1 MTKRIFTSIIL
12 ASVIVLL
19 ASGGLTMGVL
29 YNHFGNQL
37 EEELRTEA
45 EFLSIAVENEGMGA
59 FDSIPSEAERITYI
73 DTDGT
78 VLFDNRS
85 NADDMENH
93 LDREEIQEA
102 MEDGSGMA
110 VRESDTLS
118 QRTLYYALR
127 LADGTVLRV
136 SSTQYS
142 LPGLLGGMIQP
153 LLIILI
159 LMLILA
165 GFLASR
171 LAKNIVN
178 PLNRLDL
185 DHPEENQTYEEVAP
199 LLTKINRQ
207 QKSLQAEIAVAKR
220 QQEEF
225 SIITDNMEE
234 GFLVIDSHTEVLSYN
249 SSALRLLGARE
260 QDARQSVL
268 ALNRSESFQRTVEKV
283 LGGQHVISN
292 QEFQGITCQVAAN
305 PVFQEG
311 KVTGAVIL
319 ILDVTE
325 KMKGEQMRREFTANV
340 SHELKTPLTSISGF
354 AEIINDGFVKPEDTK
369 KFAGRIFKEAQRLI
383 TLVND
388 VIKIS
393 QLDEG
398 KLPYEK
404 EEVDLYEAVRE
415 TFLRIEDH
423 AKAEGVHLYLY
434 GPHIKSNTVKT
445 ILDEIIYNLCD
456 NGIKYNKKG
465 GSLTVTISQEG
476 EKPVVTVEDTGIGIS
491 EEDQKRIFERF
502 YRVDKSHS
510 KAIGGTGLGLAIAR
524 NAVIVHRGSIKVYSN
539 VGEGTTFTVRI
550 PLIYAT
556 S

>member
-1 MTKRIFTSIIL
+1 MTKRIFKSIIL

-45 EFLSIAVENEGMGA
+45 EFLSIAVENEGMAA
-59 FDSIPSEAERITYI
+59 FDSLPAEAERITYI

-78 VLFDNRS
+78 VLFDNES
-85 NADDMENH
+85 DTENMENH

-102 MEDGSGMA
+102 MEDGSGRA
-110 VRESDTLS
+110 IRESDTLS

-127 LADGTVLRV
+127 LSDGRVLRV
-136 SSTQYS
+136 SSTQYN

-159 LMLILA
+159 ITVILA
-165 GFLASR
+165 AVIASR
-171 LAKNIVN
+171 LARNIVN
-178 PLNRLDL
+178 PLNQLDL

-207 QKSLQAEIAVAKR
+207 QKSLQAEIAEAKR

-249 SSALRLLGARE
+249 SSALKLLGATA

-268 ALNRSESFQRTVEKV
+268 ALNRSESFQKTVERV

-305 PVFQEG
+305 PVFQDG

-354 AEIINDGFVKPEDTK
+354 AEIISDGFVKPEDTK

-404 EEVDLYEAVRE
+404 ETVDLYEMARE
-415 TFLRIEDH
+415 ILKRMEDH
-423 AKAEGVHLYLY
+423 AKDEGVHLYLY
-434 GPHIKSNTVKT
+434 GPHIKTNTVKS
-445 ILDEIIYNLCD
+445 ILDEILYNLCD

-465 GSLTVTISQEG
+465 GSLTVTIGQDE
-476 EKPVVTVEDTGIGIS
+476 ERPRIIVEDTGIGIS

-510 KAIGGTGLGLAIAR
+510 KAIGGTGLGLS
-524 NAVIVHRGSIKVYSN
+524 IVKHGTMFLGADMKVESTL
-539 VGEGTTFTVRI
+539 GEGSRFILTL
-550 PLIYAT
+550 PEDE
-556 S
+556 

>member
-1 MTKRIFTSIIL
+1 MTKRIFKSIIL

-37 EEELRTEA
+37 EEELRTET

-207 QKSLQAEIAVAKR
+207 QKSLQAEIADAKR

-510 KAIGGTGLGLAIAR
+510 KAIGGTGLGLS
-524 NAVIVHRGSIKVYSN
+524 IVKHGTMFLGADMKVESTL
-539 VGEGTTFTVRI
+539 GEGSKFT
-550 PLIYAT
+550 LILPE
-556 S
+556 

>member
-1 MTKRIFTSIIL
+1 MTKRIFKSIIL

-45 EFLSIAVENEGMGA
+45 EFLSIAVEDEGMSA
-59 FDSIPSEAERITYI
+59 FDSLPADSERITYI

-78 VLFDNRS
+78 VLYDNRS
-85 NADDMENH
+85 KTDDMENH

-102 MEDGSGMA
+102 MENGSGMA

-118 QRTLYYALR
+118 QRTLYYAIR
-127 LADGTVLRV
+127 LNDGTVLRV

-142 LPGLLGGMIQP
+142 LTGLLGGMIQP

-159 LMLILA
+159 VMLILA

-178 PLNRLDL
+178 PLNQLDL

-207 QKSLQAEIAVAKR
+207 QKSLQAEITQAKR

-249 SSALRLLGARE
+249 SSALKLLGARE

-268 ALNRSESFQRTVEKV
+268 ALNRSESFQKTVERV

-305 PVFQEG
+305 PVFQDG

-354 AEIINDGFVKPEDTK
+354 AEIISDGFVKPEDTK

-404 EEVDLYEAVRE
+404 EEVDLYQAVRE

-434 GPHIKSNTVKT
+434 GPHIRTNTVKT

-456 NGIKYNKKG
+456 NGVKYNKKG

-476 EKPVVTVEDTGIGIS
+476 EQPVITVEDTGIGIS

-510 KAIGGTGLGLAIAR
+510 KAIGGTGLGLS
-524 NAVIVHRGSIKVYSN
+524 IVKHGSMFLGADMKVESTL
-539 VGEGTTFTVRI
+539 GEGSKFI
-550 PLIYAT
+550 LILPEDK
-556 S
+556 

>member
-1 MTKRIFTSIIL
+1 MTKRIFKSIIL

-45 EFLSIAVENEGMGA
+45 EFLSIAVENEGMRA
-59 FDSIPSEAERITYI
+59 FDSIPAEAERITYI

-85 NADDMENH
+85 DAEDMENH

-102 MEDGSGMA
+102 MADGSGMA
-110 VRESDTLS
+110 VRDSDTLS
-118 QRTLYYALR
+118 QRTLYYAVR
-127 LADGTVLRV
+127 LSDDTVLRV
-136 SSTQYS
+136 SSVQYN

-159 LMLILA
+159 LALVLA
-165 GFLASR
+165 GVLASR
-171 LAKNIVN
+171 LAKQIVN
-178 PLNRLDL
+178 PLNGLDL

-199 LLTKINRQ
+199 LLTRINRQ
-207 QKSLQAEIAVAKR
+207 QKSLQAEIAEAKR

-225 SIITDNMEE
+225 SMITDNMEE

-249 SSALRLLGARE
+249 SSALKLLGSRE
-260 QDARQSVL
+260 KDARQSVL
-268 ALNRSESFQRTVEKV
+268 ALNRSENFQKTVEKV
-283 LGGQHVISN
+283 LSGQHVISN

-305 PVFQEG
+305 PVFQNG

-354 AEIINDGFVKPEDTK
+354 AEIISDGFVKPEDTK

-404 EEVDLYEAVRE
+404 ENVDLYELVRE
-415 TFLRIEDH
+415 IFMRMEDH
-423 AKAEGVHLYLY
+423 AKAEGVHCYLY
-434 GPHIKSNTVKT
+434 GPHIKTNTVKT

-476 EKPVVTVEDTGIGIS
+476 ERPVITVEDTGIGVS

-510 KAIGGTGLGLAIAR
+510 KAIGGTGLGLS
-524 NAVIVHRGSIKVYSN
+524 IVKHGTMFLGADMKVESTL
-539 VGEGTTFTVRI
+539 GEGSKFILTL
-550 PLIYAT
+550 PEDQ
-556 S
+556 

>member
-1 MTKRIFTSIIL
+1 MTKRIFKSIIL

-37 EEELRTEA
+37 EEELRTET

-93 LDREEIQEA
+93 LDREEIREA
-102 MEDGSGMA
+102 MKDGSGMA

-207 QKSLQAEIAVAKR
+207 QKSLQAEIADAKR

-404 EEVDLYEAVRE
+404 EEVDLYQAVRE

-434 GPHIKSNTVKT
+434 GPHIRTNTVKT

-456 NGIKYNKKG
+456 NGVKYNKKG

-476 EKPVVTVEDTGIGIS
+476 EQPVITVEDTGIGIS

-510 KAIGGTGLGLAIAR
+510 KAIGGTGLGLS
-524 NAVIVHRGSIKVYSN
+524 IVKHGSMFLGADMKVESTL
-539 VGEGTTFTVRI
+539 GEGSKFI
-550 PLIYAT
+550 LILPEDK
-556 S
+556 

>member
-78 VLFDNRS
+78 VLFENRS

-207 QKSLQAEIAVAKR
+207 QKSLQAEIADAKR

-510 KAIGGTGLGLAIAR
+510 KAIGGTGLGLS
-524 NAVIVHRGSIKVYSN
+524 IVKHGTMFLGADMKVESTL
-539 VGEGTTFTVRI
+539 GEGSKFI
-550 PLIYAT
+550 LILPE
-556 S
+556 

>member
-1 MTKRIFTSIIL
+1 MTKRIFKSIIL

-45 EFLSIAVENEGMGA
+45 EFLSIAVEDEGMSA
-59 FDSIPSEAERITYI
+59 FDSLPADSERITYI

-78 VLFDNRS
+78 VLYDNRS
-85 NADDMENH
+85 KTDDMENH

-102 MEDGSGMA
+102 MENGSGMA

-118 QRTLYYALR
+118 QRTLYYAIR
-127 LADGTVLRV
+127 LNDGTVLRV

-142 LPGLLGGMIQP
+142 LTGLLGGMIQP

-159 LMLILA
+159 VMLILA

-178 PLNRLDL
+178 PLNQLDL

-207 QKSLQAEIAVAKR
+207 QKSLQAEITQAKR

-249 SSALRLLGARE
+249 SSALKLLGARE

-268 ALNRSESFQRTVEKV
+268 ALNRSESFQKTVERV

-305 PVFQEG
+305 PVFQDG

-354 AEIINDGFVKPEDTK
+354 AEIISDGFVKPEDTK

-404 EEVDLYEAVRE
+404 EEVDLYQAVRE
-415 TFLRIEDH
+415 IFLRIEDH

-434 GPHIKSNTVKT
+434 GPHIRTNTVKT

-456 NGIKYNKKG
+456 NGVKYNKKG

-476 EKPVVTVEDTGIGIS
+476 EQPVITVEDTGIGIS

-510 KAIGGTGLGLAIAR
+510 KAIGGTGLGLS
-524 NAVIVHRGSIKVYSN
+524 IVKHGSMFLGADMKVESTL
-539 VGEGTTFTVRI
+539 GEGSKFI
-550 PLIYAT
+550 LILPEDK
-556 S
+556 

>member
-1 MTKRIFTSIIL
+1 MTKRIFKSIIL

-19 ASGGLTMGVL
+19 VSGGLTMGVL

-45 EFLSIAVENEGMGA
+45 EFLSIAVEDEGMSA
-59 FDSIPSEAERITYI
+59 FDSLPADSERITYI

-78 VLFDNRS
+78 VLYDNRS
-85 NADDMENH
+85 KTDDMENH

-102 MEDGSGMA
+102 MENGSGMA

-118 QRTLYYALR
+118 QRTLYYAIR
-127 LADGTVLRV
+127 LNDGTVLRV

-142 LPGLLGGMIQP
+142 LTGLLGGMIQP

-159 LMLILA
+159 VMLILA

-178 PLNRLDL
+178 PLNQLDL

-199 LLTKINRQ
+199 LLTKISRQ
-207 QKSLQAEIAVAKR
+207 QKSLQAEITQAKR

-249 SSALRLLGARE
+249 SSALKLLGARE

-268 ALNRSESFQRTVEKV
+268 ALNRSESFQKTVERV

-305 PVFQEG
+305 PVFQDG

-354 AEIINDGFVKPEDTK
+354 AEIISDGFVKPEDTK

-404 EEVDLYEAVRE
+404 EEVDLYQAVRE

-434 GPHIKSNTVKT
+434 GPHIRTNTVKT

-456 NGIKYNKKG
+456 NGVKYNKKG

-476 EKPVVTVEDTGIGIS
+476 EQPVITVEDTGIGIS

-510 KAIGGTGLGLAIAR
+510 KAIGGTGLGLS
-524 NAVIVHRGSIKVYSN
+524 IVKHGSMFLGADMKVESTL
-539 VGEGTTFTVRI
+539 GEGSKFI
-550 PLIYAT
+550 LILPEDK
-556 S
+556 

>member
-1 MTKRIFTSIIL
+1 MTKRIFKSIIL

-207 QKSLQAEIAVAKR
+207 QKSLQAEIADAKR

-305 PVFQEG
+305 PVFQDG

-354 AEIINDGFVKPEDTK
+354 AEIISDGFVKPEDTK

-404 EEVDLYEAVRE
+404 ETIDLYEMARE
-415 TFLRIEDH
+415 ILKRMEDH
-423 AKAEGVHLYLY
+423 AKNEGVHLYLY
-434 GPHIKSNTVKT
+434 GPHIKTNAVKS
-445 ILDEIIYNLCD
+445 ILDEILYNLCD

-465 GSLTVTISQEG
+465 GSLTVTIGQDE
-476 EKPVVTVEDTGIGIS
+476 ERPQITVEDTGIGIS

-510 KAIGGTGLGLAIAR
+510 KAIGGTGLGLS
-524 NAVIVHRGSIKVYSN
+524 IVKHGTMFLGADMKVESTL
-539 VGEGTTFTVRI
+539 GEGSRFILTL
-550 PLIYAT
+550 PEDE
-556 S
+556 

>member
-78 VLFDNRS
+78 VLFDNSS

-207 QKSLQAEIAVAKR
+207 QKSLQAEIADAKR

-510 KAIGGTGLGLAIAR
+510 KAIGGTGLGLS
-524 NAVIVHRGSIKVYSN
+524 IVKHGTMFLGADMKVESTL
-539 VGEGTTFTVRI
+539 GEGSKFI
-550 PLIYAT
+550 LILPE
-556 S
+556 

>member
-1 MTKRIFTSIIL
+1 MTKRIFKSIIL

-19 ASGGLTMGVL
+19 VSGGLTMGVL

-45 EFLSIAVENEGMGA
+45 EFLSIAVEDEGMSA
-59 FDSIPSEAERITYI
+59 FDSLPADSERITYI

-78 VLFDNRS
+78 VLYDNRS
-85 NADDMENH
+85 KTDDMENH

-102 MEDGSGMA
+102 MENGSGMA

-118 QRTLYYALR
+118 QRTLYYAIR
-127 LADGTVLRV
+127 LNDGTVLRV

-142 LPGLLGGMIQP
+142 LTGLLGGMIQP

-159 LMLILA
+159 VMLILA

-178 PLNRLDL
+178 PLNQLDL

-207 QKSLQAEIAVAKR
+207 QKSLQAEITQAKR

-249 SSALRLLGARE
+249 SSALKLLGARE

-268 ALNRSESFQRTVEKV
+268 ALNRSESFQKTVERV

-305 PVFQEG
+305 PVFQDG

-354 AEIINDGFVKPEDTK
+354 AEIISDGFVKPEDTK

-510 KAIGGTGLGLAIAR
+510 KAIGGTGLGLS
-524 NAVIVHRGSIKVYSN
+524 IVKHGTMFLGADMKVESTL
-539 VGEGTTFTVRI
+539 GEGSKFI
-550 PLIYAT
+550 LILPE
-556 S
+556 

>member
-29 YNHFGNQL
+29 YNHFGNEL
-37 EEELRTEA
+37 EKELRTEA
-45 EFLSIAVENEGMGA
+45 EFLSIAVEDKGMDA
-59 FDSIPSEAERITYI
+59 FDSLPAEAERITYI

-85 NADDMENH
+85 DTETMENH
-93 LDREEIQEA
+93 LDREEIREA
-102 MEDGSGMA
+102 RENGSGMA

-118 QRTLYYALR
+118 QRTLYYALQ

-142 LPGLLGGMIQP
+142 IPGLLGGMIQP

-159 LMLILA
+159 LMLVLA
-165 GFLASR
+165 GVLASR

-178 PLNRLDL
+178 PLNQLDL

-207 QKSLQAEIAVAKR
+207 QKSLQKEIAEAKR

-249 SSALRLLGARE
+249 SSALKILGARE

-292 QEFQGITCQVAAN
+292 QEFQGVTCQVAAN

-415 TFLRIEDH
+415 IFLRMEDH

-476 EKPVVTVEDTGIGIS
+476 EQPVITVEDTGIGIS

-510 KAIGGTGLGLAIAR
+510 KAIGGTGLGLS
-524 NAVIVHRGSIKVYSN
+524 IVKHGSMFLGADMKVESTL
-539 VGEGTTFTVRI
+539 GEGSKFI
-550 PLIYAT
+550 LILPE
-556 S
+556 

>member
-1 MTKRIFTSIIL
+1 MTKRIFKSIIL

-29 YNHFGNQL
+29 YNRFGNQL

-93 LDREEIQEA
+93 LDREEIREA

-207 QKSLQAEIAVAKR
+207 QKSLQAEIADAKR

-510 KAIGGTGLGLAIAR
+510 KAIGGTGLGLS
-524 NAVIVHRGSIKVYSN
+524 IVKHGTMFLGADMKVESTL
-539 VGEGTTFTVRI
+539 GEGSKFI
-550 PLIYAT
+550 LILPE
-556 S
+556 

>member
-1 MTKRIFTSIIL
+1 MTKRIFKSIVL

-19 ASGGLTMGVL
+19 VSGGLTMGVL

-45 EFLSIAVENEGMGA
+45 EFLSIAVEDEGMSA
-59 FDSIPSEAERITYI
+59 FDSLPADSERITYI

-78 VLFDNRS
+78 VLYDNRS
-85 NADDMENH
+85 KTDDMENH

-102 MEDGSGMA
+102 MENGSGMA

-118 QRTLYYALR
+118 QRTLYYAIR
-127 LADGTVLRV
+127 LNDGTVLRV

-142 LPGLLGGMIQP
+142 LTGLLGGMIQP

-159 LMLILA
+159 VMLILA

-178 PLNRLDL
+178 PLNQLDL

-207 QKSLQAEIAVAKR
+207 QKSLQAEITQAKR

-249 SSALRLLGARE
+249 SSALKLLGARE

-268 ALNRSESFQRTVEKV
+268 ALNRSESFQKTVERV

-305 PVFQEG
+305 PVFQDG

-354 AEIINDGFVKPEDTK
+354 AEIISDGFVKPEDTK

-404 EEVDLYEAVRE
+404 EEVDLYQAVRE

-434 GPHIKSNTVKT
+434 GPHIKTNTVKT

-456 NGIKYNKKG
+456 NGVKYNKKG

-476 EKPVVTVEDTGIGIS
+476 EQPVITVEDTGIGIS

-510 KAIGGTGLGLAIAR
+510 KAIGGTGLGLS
-524 NAVIVHRGSIKVYSN
+524 IVKHGSMFLGADMKVESTL
-539 VGEGTTFTVRI
+539 GEGSKFILTL
-550 PLIYAT
+550 PEDK
-556 S
+556 

>member
-1 MTKRIFTSIIL
+1 MTKRIFKSIIL

-19 ASGGLTMGVL
+19 VSGGLTMGVL

-45 EFLSIAVENEGMGA
+45 EFLSIAVEDEGMSA
-59 FDSIPSEAERITYI
+59 FDSLPADSERITYI

-78 VLFDNRS
+78 VLYDNRS
-85 NADDMENH
+85 KTDDMENH

-102 MEDGSGMA
+102 MENGSGMA

-118 QRTLYYALR
+118 QRTLYYAIR
-127 LADGTVLRV
+127 LNDGTVLRV

-142 LPGLLGGMIQP
+142 LTGLLGGMIQP

-159 LMLILA
+159 VMLILA

-178 PLNRLDL
+178 PLNQLDL

-207 QKSLQAEIAVAKR
+207 QKSLQAEITQAKR

-249 SSALRLLGARE
+249 SSALKLLGARE

-268 ALNRSESFQRTVEKV
+268 ALNRSESFQKTVERV

-305 PVFQEG
+305 PVFQDG

-354 AEIINDGFVKPEDTK
+354 AEIISDGFVKPEDTK

-404 EEVDLYEAVRE
+404 EEVDLYQAVRE

-434 GPHIKSNTVKT
+434 GPHIKTNTVKT

-456 NGIKYNKKG
+456 NGVKYNKKG

-476 EKPVVTVEDTGIGIS
+476 EQPVITVEDTGIGIS
-491 EEDQKRIFERF
+491 EENQKRIFERF

-510 KAIGGTGLGLAIAR
+510 KAIGGTGLGLS
-524 NAVIVHRGSIKVYSN
+524 IVKHGSMFLGADMKVESTL
-539 VGEGTTFTVRI
+539 GEGSKFILTL
-550 PLIYAT
+550 PEG
-556 S
+556 

>member
-1 MTKRIFTSIIL
+1 MTKRIFKSIIL

-19 ASGGLTMGVL
+19 VSGGLTMGVL

-45 EFLSIAVENEGMGA
+45 EFLSIAVEDEGMSA
-59 FDSIPSEAERITYI
+59 FDSLPADSERITYI

-78 VLFDNRS
+78 VLYDNRS
-85 NADDMENH
+85 KTDDMENH

-102 MEDGSGMA
+102 MENGSGMA

-118 QRTLYYALR
+118 QRTLYYAIR
-127 LADGTVLRV
+127 LNDGTVLRV

-142 LPGLLGGMIQP
+142 LTGLLGGMIQP

-159 LMLILA
+159 IMLILA

-207 QKSLQAEIAVAKR
+207 QKSLQAEIADAKR

-510 KAIGGTGLGLAIAR
+510 KAIGGTGLGLS
-524 NAVIVHRGSIKVYSN
+524 IVKHGTMFLGADMKVESTL
-539 VGEGTTFTVRI
+539 GEGSKFI
-550 PLIYAT
+550 LILPE
-556 S
+556 

>member
-207 QKSLQAEIAVAKR
+207 QKSLQAEIADAKR

-510 KAIGGTGLGLAIAR
+510 KAIGGTGLGLS
-524 NAVIVHRGSIKVYSN
+524 IVKHGTMFLGADMKVESTL
-539 VGEGTTFTVRI
+539 GEGIKFT
-550 PLIYAT
+550 LILPE
-556 S
+556 

>member
-1 MTKRIFTSIIL
+1 MTKRIFKSIIL

-19 ASGGLTMGVL
+19 VSGGLTMGVL

-207 QKSLQAEIAVAKR
+207 QKSLQAEIADAKR

-510 KAIGGTGLGLAIAR
+510 KAIGGTGLGLS
-524 NAVIVHRGSIKVYSN
+524 IVKHGTMFLGADMKVESTL
-539 VGEGTTFTVRI
+539 GEGSKFT
-550 PLIYAT
+550 LILPE
-556 S
+556 

>member
-207 QKSLQAEIAVAKR
+207 QKSLQAEIADAKR

-305 PVFQEG
+305 PVFQED

-510 KAIGGTGLGLAIAR
+510 KAIGGTGLGLS
-524 NAVIVHRGSIKVYSN
+524 IVKHGTMFLGADMKVESTL
-539 VGEGTTFTVRI
+539 GEGSKFI
-550 PLIYAT
+550 LILPE
-556 S
+556 

>member
-73 DTDGT
+73 DTDGI

-207 QKSLQAEIAVAKR
+207 QKSLQAEIADAKR

-510 KAIGGTGLGLAIAR
+510 KAIGGTGLGLS
-524 NAVIVHRGSIKVYSN
+524 IVKHGTMFLGADMKVESTL
-539 VGEGTTFTVRI
+539 GEGSKFI
-550 PLIYAT
+550 LILPE
-556 S
+556 

>member
-1 MTKRIFTSIIL
+1 MTKRIFKSIIL

-19 ASGGLTMGVL
+19 VSGGLTMGVL

-45 EFLSIAVENEGMGA
+45 EFLSIAVEDEGMSA
-59 FDSIPSEAERITYI
+59 FDSLPADSERITYI

-78 VLFDNRS
+78 VLYDNRS
-85 NADDMENH
+85 KTDDMENH

-102 MEDGSGMA
+102 MENGSGMA

-118 QRTLYYALR
+118 QRTLYYAIR
-127 LADGTVLRV
+127 LNDGTVLRV

-142 LPGLLGGMIQP
+142 LTGLLGGMIQP

-159 LMLILA
+159 VMLILA

-178 PLNRLDL
+178 PLNQLDL

-207 QKSLQAEIAVAKR
+207 QKSLQAEITQAKR

-249 SSALRLLGARE
+249 SSALKLLGARE

-268 ALNRSESFQRTVEKV
+268 ALNRSESFQKTVERV

-305 PVFQEG
+305 PVFQDG

-354 AEIINDGFVKPEDTK
+354 AEIISDGFVKPEDTK
-369 KFAGRIFKEAQRLI
+369 KFAGRIFKEAQRLF

-404 EEVDLYEAVRE
+404 EEVDLYQAVRE

-434 GPHIKSNTVKT
+434 GPHIRTNTVKT

-456 NGIKYNKKG
+456 NGVKYNKKG

-476 EKPVVTVEDTGIGIS
+476 EQPVITVEDTGIGIS

-510 KAIGGTGLGLAIAR
+510 KAIGGTGLGLS
-524 NAVIVHRGSIKVYSN
+524 IVKHGSMFLGADMKVESTL
-539 VGEGTTFTVRI
+539 GEGSKFI
-550 PLIYAT
+550 LILPEDK
-556 S
+556 